1 MLHGEKEFRFELWF
15 IETGENIV
23 SHARWESGNYAAAVN
38 ETKKIDKFHYA
49 ESSLHV
55 SAKNFG
61 SVSVLC
67 NIIIK

>member
-15 IETGENIV
+15 IETGENIM
-23 SHARWESGNYAAAVN
+23 SHARLESGDYAAAVN

-49 ESSLHV
+49 MTHLHV
-55 SAKNFG
+55 STINFG
-61 SVSVLC
+61 SVSVHC